1 MIQSSLYRALNKGFD
16 YQILA
21 CKDFKES
28 ELAKEV
34 ISYFKPNTKAI
45 LFPEFRAK
53 KNDDLRSFFEEFLQ
67 LLGGLREF
75 YQALENKQEAI
86 IIAPISALLHPL
98 PKKEL
103 LESFKITLLE
113 KYNLKDLKDKLFYYG
128 YEILDLVEVEGEA
141 SFRGDIVDIYA
152 PNSKAYRLSFFD
164 TECESIKEFDP
175 TTQMSLKEDLLEIEI
190 PPTLFSLDEPSYKDL
205 KTKVEQSPL
214 NSFSKDLTSFGLW
227 FLGEKANDLLHAY
240 KSVISPKALEE
251 IQELAS
257 LNELDCERFKSL
269 KVLENAQ
276 GYEDLEI
283 HAHALEGFIAL
294 HSNHKITLLA
304 PNKTILDNVLGT
316 IKKSNMDNVL
326 GTIEKSNMECVI
338 APFVLNFKTPDGIF
352 ISLNSF
358 ERKKKRQ
365 KSKLALNEL
374 NPGEWV
380 VHDDYGVGVFSQL
393 VQHSVLGSKRDF
405 LEIAYLGE
413 DKLLLPV
420 ENLHLIARYVAQSDS
435 VPVKDRLGKG
445 SFLKLKAKVRTK
457 LLEIAGKII
466 ELAAERNLILGKK
479 MDTHLAELEVFKSH
493 AGFEYTSDQEKA
505 IAEISKDLSSKRVMD
520 RLLSG
525 DVGFGK
531 TEVAMHAIFCAFLNG
546 FQSVLVVPTT
556 LLAHQHFETLRAR
569 FENFGVK
576 VARLDRYA
584 SEKNK
589 LLKAVELGLIDV
601 LVGTHAI
608 LGAKFKNLG
617 LVVVDEEHKFGVK
630 QKEALKELSK
640 SVHFLSMSAT
650 PIPRTLNM
658 ALSQIKSI
666 SSLKT
671 PPTDR
676 KPSRTF
682 LKEKNDELLKEI
694 IYRELRR
701 NGQIFYIHNHIA
713 SISKVKT
720 KLENLIPKLK
730 IAILH
735 SQINAN
741 KSEEIMLEFAKGNY
755 QVLLCTSIV
764 ESGIH
769 LPNANT
775 IIIDNAQNFGLAD
788 LHQLRG
794 RVGRGKKEGFCYFL
808 IEDQKSLN
816 EQALKRLLALEKNSY
831 LGSGE
836 SIAYHD
842 LEIRGGGNLL
852 GQDQSGHIK
861 NIGYALYTRMLEDAI
876 YELSGGKKRL
886 EKSVE
891 IQLGVSAFLNPE
903 LIASDSLR
911 LDLYRRLSLCENVDE
926 VGQIHEEIEDR
937 FGKIDDLSAQFLQ
950 IITLKIL
957 ANQLG
962 ILKLSN
968 FNQNITLTYSDEK
981 KESLKAPSKDD
992 NDILETL
999 LKHLRA
1005 QISLKQR

>member
-1 MIQSSLYRALNKGFD
+1 MIQSSLYGALNKGFD

-34 ISYFKPNTKAI
+34 ISYFKPSTKAI
-45 LFPEFRAK
+45 LFPEFRVK

-75 YQALENKQEAI
+75 YQALENKQEVI

-175 TTQMSLKEDLLEIEI
+175 TTQMSLKEDWLEIEI
-190 PPTLFSLDEPSYKDL
+190 PPTLFSLNEQSYKDL

-240 KSVISPKALEE
+240 KSVISPRALEE

-257 LNELDCERFKSL
+257 LNELNGERFKFL
-269 KVLENAQ
+269 KVLENPQ

-283 HAHALEGFIAL
+283 HVHALESFIAL
-294 HSNHKITLLA
+294 HSNRKITLLA
-304 PNKTILDNVLGT
+304 PNKTILDNAISVL
-316 IKKSNMDNVL
+316 
-326 GTIEKSNMECVI
+326 EKSHIECVI

-374 NPGEWV
+374 NAGEWV

-420 ENLHLIARYVAQSDS
+420 ENLHLIARYVVQSDS
-435 VPVKDRLGKG
+435 VPTKDRLGKG
-445 SFLKLKAKVRTK
+445 SFLKLKAKVKTK

-479 MDTHLAELEVFKSH
+479 MDTRLAELEVFKSH

-546 FQSVLVVPTT
+546 FQSALVVPTT

-589 LLKAVELGLIDV
+589 LLKAVELGLVDV

-608 LGAKFKNLG
+608 LGTKFKNLG

-658 ALSQIKSI
+658 ALSQIKGI

-720 KLENLIPKLK
+720 KLEDLIPKLK

-735 SQINAN
+735 SQINAHE
-741 KSEEIMLEFAKGNY
+741 SEETMLEFAKGNY

-775 IIIDNAQNFGLAD
+775 IVIDNAQNFGLAD

-891 IQLGVSAFLNPE
+891 IQLSVSAFLNPE
-903 LIASDSLR
+903 LIGSDSLR
-911 LDLYRRLSLCENVDE
+911 LDLYRRLSLCENTDE

-962 ILKLSN
+962 IIKLSN
-968 FNQNITLTYSDEK
+968 FNQNITITYSDEK

-1005 QISLKQR
+1005 QIPLKRH

>member
-28 ELAKEV
+28 KLAKEV
-34 ISYFKPNTKAI
+34 ISYFKPNIKAV

-75 YQALENKQEAI
+75 YQALENKQETI

-141 SFRGDIVDIYA
+141 SFRGDIVDIYI

-164 TECESIKEFDP
+164 TECESIKELDP

-240 KSVISPKALEE
+240 KSIISPRALEE
-251 IQELAS
+251 IQELAG
-257 LNELDCERFKSL
+257 LNELDCERFKFL

-304 PNKTILDNVLGT
+304 PNKTILDNAISALER
-316 IKKSNMDNVL
+316 SN
-326 GTIEKSNMECVI
+326 IECVI

-435 VPVKDRLGKG
+435 VPAKDRLGKG

-457 LLEIAGKII
+457 LLEIASKII

-479 MDTHLAELEVFKSH
+479 MDVHLAELEVFKSH

-505 IAEISKDLSSKRVMD
+505 IAEISRDLSSKRVMD

-546 FQSVLVVPTT
+546 FQSALVVPTT

-589 LLKAVELGLIDV
+589 LLKAVELGQVDV

-658 ALSQIKSI
+658 ALSQIKGI

-741 KSEEIMLEFAKGNY
+741 ESEEIMLEFAKGNY

-962 ILKLSN
+962 IIKLSN
-968 FNQNITLTYSDEK
+968 FNQNITITYSDEK

-1005 QISLKQR
+1005 QISLKRR

>member
-28 ELAKEV
+28 KLAKEV

-75 YQALENKQEAI
+75 YQALENKQETI

-227 FLGEKANDLLHAY
+227 FLEEKAQDLLSVY
-240 KSVISPKALEE
+240 KSVISPRALEE

-304 PNKTILDNVLGT
+304 PNKTILDNAISAL
-316 IKKSNMDNVL
+316 
-326 GTIEKSNMECVI
+326 EKSHIECVI

-435 VPVKDRLGKG
+435 VPAKDRLGKG

-457 LLEIAGKII
+457 LLEIASKII

-479 MDTHLAELEVFKSH
+479 MDVHLAELEVFKSH

-505 IAEISKDLSSKRVMD
+505 IAEISKDLSSHRVMD

-546 FQSVLVVPTT
+546 FQSALVVPTT

-589 LLKAVELGLIDV
+589 LLKAVELGQVDALI
-601 LVGTHAI
+601 GTHAI

-658 ALSQIKSI
+658 ALSQIKGI

-713 SISKVKT
+713 SILKVKT
-720 KLENLIPKLK
+720 KLEELIPKLK

-836 SIAYHD
+836 SVAYHD

-911 LDLYRRLSLCENVDE
+911 LDLYRRLSLCENTDE

-962 ILKLSN
+962 IIKLSN
-968 FNQNITLTYSDEK
+968 FNQNITITYSDEK

-1005 QISLKQR
+1005 QISLKRR

>member
-34 ISYFKPNTKAI
+34 ISYFKPSTKAI

-164 TECESIKEFDP
+164 MECESIKEFDP
-175 TTQMSLKEDLLEIEI
+175 TTQMSLKEDLLEVEI
-190 PPTLFSLDEPSYKDL
+190 PPTLFSLNEQSYKDL

-257 LNELDCERFKSL
+257 LNELDNERFKFL
-269 KVLENAQ
+269 KVLENPQ

-283 HAHALEGFIAL
+283 HAHALESFIAL
-294 HSNHKITLLA
+294 HSNRKITLLA
-304 PNKTILDNVLGT
+304 PNKTILDNAISAL
-316 IKKSNMDNVL
+316 
-326 GTIEKSNMECVI
+326 EKSHIECVI

-374 NPGEWV
+374 NAGEWV

-435 VPVKDRLGKG
+435 VPTKDRLGKG
-445 SFLKLKAKVRTK
+445 SFLKLKAKVKTK

-546 FQSVLVVPTT
+546 FQSALVVPTT

-608 LGAKFKNLG
+608 FCTKFKNLG

-658 ALSQIKSI
+658 VLSQIKGI
-666 SSLKT
+666 SSLKI

-694 IYRELRR
+694 IHRELRR

-720 KLENLIPKLK
+720 KLEDLIPKLK

-735 SQINAN
+735 SQINAHE
-741 KSEEIMLEFAKGNY
+741 SEEIMLEFAKGNY

-891 IQLGVSAFLNPE
+891 IQLSVSAFLNPE
-903 LIASDSLR
+903 LIGSDSLR
-911 LDLYRRLSLCENVDE
+911 LDLYRRLSLCENTDE

-962 ILKLSN
+962 IIKLSN
-968 FNQNITLTYSDEK
+968 FNQNITITYSDEK

-999 LKHLRA
+999 LKHLCA
-1005 QISLKQR
+1005 QISLKRH

>member
-1 MIQSSLYRALNKGFD
+1 MIQSSLYRALNEGFD

-34 ISYFKPNTKAI
+34 INYFKPNTKAI

-75 YQALENKQEAI
+75 YQALENKQETI

-164 TECESIKEFDP
+164 TECESIKELDP

-227 FLGEKANDLLHAY
+227 FLGEKANDLLHTY
-240 KSVISPKALEE
+240 KSIISPRALEE

-269 KVLENAQ
+269 KVLENPQ

-294 HSNHKITLLA
+294 HSNRKITLLA

-316 IKKSNMDNVL
+316 I
-326 GTIEKSNMECVI
+326 EKSNIECVI

-374 NPGEWV
+374 NPSEWV

-393 VQHSVLGSKRDF
+393 IQHSVLGSKRDF

-435 VPVKDRLGKG
+435 VPAKDRLGKG

-457 LLEIAGKII
+457 LLEIASKII

-479 MDTHLAELEVFKSH
+479 MDVHLAELEVFKSH

-531 TEVAMHAIFCAFLNG
+531 TEVAMHAIFCTFLNG
-546 FQSVLVVPTT
+546 FQSALVVPTT

-589 LLKAVELGLIDV
+589 LLKAVELGQVDV

-617 LVVVDEEHKFGVK
+617 LMVVDEEHKFGVK

-658 ALSQIKSI
+658 ALSQIKGI

-694 IYRELRR
+694 IHRELRR

-1005 QISLKQR
+1005 QISLKRR

>member
-28 ELAKEV
+28 KLAKEV
-34 ISYFKPNTKAI
+34 ISYFKPNIKAI

-75 YQALENKQEAI
+75 YQALENKQETI

-103 LESFKITLLE
+103 LKSFKITLLG

-164 TECESIKEFDP
+164 TECESIKELDP

-257 LNELDCERFKSL
+257 LNELDGERFKSL
-269 KVLENAQ
+269 KVLETPQ
-276 GYEDLEI
+276 GYEDLKI

-294 HSNHKITLLA
+294 HSHHKITLLA
-304 PNKTILDNVLGT
+304 PNKTILDNAISALER
-316 IKKSNMDNVL
+316 S
-326 GTIEKSNMECVI
+326 SMECVI

-435 VPVKDRLGKG
+435 VPAKDRLGKG

-505 IAEISKDLSSKRVMD
+505 IAEISKDLSSRRVMD

-546 FQSVLVVPTT
+546 FQSALVVPTT

-608 LGAKFKNLG
+608 LGTKFKNLG

-658 ALSQIKSI
+658 ALSQIKGI

-720 KLENLIPKLK
+720 KLEDLIPKLK

-741 KSEEIMLEFAKGNY
+741 ESEEIMLEFAKGNY

-836 SIAYHD
+836 SVAYHD

-911 LDLYRRLSLCENVDE
+911 LDLYRRLSLCENTDE

-962 ILKLSN
+962 IIKLSN
-968 FNQNITLTYSDEK
+968 FNQNITITYSDEK

-1005 QISLKQR
+1005 QISLKRH

>member
-1 MIQSSLYRALNKGFD
+1 MIQSSLYGALNKGFD

-34 ISYFKPNTKAI
+34 ISYFKPNIKAI

-113 KYNLKDLKDKLFYYG
+113 KHNLKDLKDKLFYYG

-164 TECESIKEFDP
+164 MECESIKEFDP
-175 TTQMSLKEDLLEIEI
+175 TTQMSLKEDWLEIEI
-190 PPTLFSLDEPSYKDL
+190 PPTLFSLNEQSYKDL
-205 KTKVEQSPL
+205 KAKVEQSPL

-240 KSVISPKALEE
+240 KSVISPRALEE

-257 LNELDCERFKSL
+257 LNELDWERFKFL
-269 KVLENAQ
+269 KVLENPQ

-283 HAHALEGFIAL
+283 HAHALESFIAL
-294 HSNHKITLLA
+294 HSNRKITLLA
-304 PNKTILDNVLGT
+304 PNKTILDNT
-316 IKKSNMDNVL
+316 ISAL
-326 GTIEKSNMECVI
+326 EKSHIECVI

-374 NPGEWV
+374 NAGEWV

-405 LEIAYLGE
+405 LEIAYWGE

-435 VPVKDRLGKG
+435 VPIKDRLGKG
-445 SFLKLKAKVRTK
+445 SFLKLKAKVKTK
-457 LLEIAGKII
+457 LLEIASKII

-479 MDTHLAELEVFKSH
+479 MDTHLAELEIFKSH

-546 FQSVLVVPTT
+546 FQSALVVPTT

-589 LLKAVELGLIDV
+589 LLKAVELGLVDV

-658 ALSQIKSI
+658 ALSQIKGI
-666 SSLKT
+666 SSLKI

-694 IYRELRR
+694 IHRELRR

-713 SISKVKT
+713 SISKIKT
-720 KLENLIPKLK
+720 KLEDLIPKLK

-735 SQINAN
+735 SQISAHE
-741 KSEEIMLEFAKGNY
+741 SEKIMLEFAKGNY

-891 IQLGVSAFLNPE
+891 IQLSVSAFLNPE
-903 LIASDSLR
+903 LIASDNLR
-911 LDLYRRLSLCENVDE
+911 LDLYRRLSLCENTDE

-962 ILKLSN
+962 IIKLSN
-968 FNQNITLTYSDEK
+968 FNQNITMTYSDEK

-1005 QISLKQR
+1005 QISLKRH

>member
-34 ISYFKPNTKAI
+34 ISYFKPNIKAI

-152 PNSKAYRLSFFD
+152 PNSKAYRLSFFGM
-164 TECESIKEFDP
+164 ECESIKEFDP
-175 TTQMSLKEDLLEIEI
+175 TTQMSLKEDWLEIEI
-190 PPTLFSLDEPSYKDL
+190 PPTLFSLNEQSYKDL
-205 KTKVEQSPL
+205 KAKVEQSPL

-240 KSVISPKALEE
+240 KSVISPRALEE

-257 LNELDCERFKSL
+257 LNELDWERFKFL
-269 KVLENAQ
+269 KVLENPQ

-283 HAHALEGFIAL
+283 HAHALESFIAL
-294 HSNHKITLLA
+294 HSNRKITLLA
-304 PNKTILDNVLGT
+304 PNKTILDNT
-316 IKKSNMDNVL
+316 ISAL
-326 GTIEKSNMECVI
+326 EKSHIECVI

-374 NPGEWV
+374 NAGEWV

-405 LEIAYLGE
+405 LEIAYWGE

-435 VPVKDRLGKG
+435 VPIKDRLGKG
-445 SFLKLKAKVRTK
+445 SFLKLKAKVKTK
-457 LLEIAGKII
+457 LLEIASKII

-479 MDTHLAELEVFKSH
+479 MDTHLAELEIFKSH

-505 IAEISKDLSSKRVMD
+505 IAEILKDLSSKRVMD

-546 FQSVLVVPTT
+546 FQSALVVPTT

-576 VARLDRYA
+576 AARLDRYA

-589 LLKAVELGLIDV
+589 LLKAVELGLVDV

-658 ALSQIKSI
+658 ALSQIKGI
-666 SSLKT
+666 SSLKI

-694 IYRELRR
+694 IHRELRR

-720 KLENLIPKLK
+720 KLEDLIPKLK

-735 SQINAN
+735 SQISAHE
-741 KSEEIMLEFAKGNY
+741 SEEIMLEFAKGNY

-891 IQLGVSAFLNPE
+891 IQLSVSAFLNPE

-911 LDLYRRLSLCENVDE
+911 LDLYRRLSLCENTDE

-962 ILKLSN
+962 IIKLSN
-968 FNQNITLTYSDEK
+968 FNQNITITYSDEK

-1005 QISLKQR
+1005 QIPLKRH

>member
-75 YQALENKQEAI
+75 YQALENKQETI

-257 LNELDCERFKSL
+257 LNELDCERFKFL

-304 PNKTILDNVLGT
+304 PNKTILDNVISALER
-316 IKKSNMDNVL
+316 SN
-326 GTIEKSNMECVI
+326 IECVI

-445 SFLKLKAKVRTK
+445 SFIKLKAKVRTK
-457 LLEIAGKII
+457 LLEIASKII

-505 IAEISKDLSSKRVMD
+505 IAEISRDLSSKRVMD

-546 FQSVLVVPTT
+546 FQSALVVPTT

-589 LLKAVELGLIDV
+589 LLKAVELGLVDV

-658 ALSQIKSI
+658 ALSQIKGI

-720 KLENLIPKLK
+720 KLEDLIPKLK

-741 KSEEIMLEFAKGNY
+741 ESEEIMLEFAKGNY

-836 SIAYHD
+836 SVAYHD

-911 LDLYRRLSLCENVDE
+911 LDLYRRLSLCENTDE

-962 ILKLSN
+962 IIKLSN
-968 FNQNITLTYSDEK
+968 FNQNITITYSDEK

-1005 QISLKQR
+1005 QISLKWR

>member
-190 PPTLFSLDEPSYKDL
+190 PPTLFSLNEQSYKDL

-240 KSVISPKALEE
+240 KSVISPRALGE

-257 LNELDCERFKSL
+257 LNELDGERFKFL
-269 KVLENAQ
+269 KVLENPQ

-283 HAHALEGFIAL
+283 HAHALESFIAL
-294 HSNHKITLLA
+294 HSNRKITLLA
-304 PNKTILDNVLGT
+304 TNKTILDNAISAL
-316 IKKSNMDNVL
+316 
-326 GTIEKSNMECVI
+326 EKSHIECVI

-420 ENLHLIARYVAQSDS
+420 ENLHLIARYVVQSDS
-435 VPVKDRLGKG
+435 VPAKDRLGKG

-479 MDTHLAELEVFKSH
+479 MDVHLAELEVFKSH

-546 FQSVLVVPTT
+546 FQSALVVPTT

-608 LGAKFKNLG
+608 FCAKFKNLG

-658 ALSQIKSI
+658 ALSQIKGI
-666 SSLKT
+666 SSLKI

-694 IYRELRR
+694 IHRELRR

-720 KLENLIPKLK
+720 KLEDLIPKLK

-741 KSEEIMLEFAKGNY
+741 ESEEIMLEFAKGNY

-775 IIIDNAQNFGLAD
+775 IVIDNAQNFGLAD

-891 IQLGVSAFLNPE
+891 IQLSVSAFLNPE
-903 LIASDSLR
+903 LIGSDSLR
-911 LDLYRRLSLCENVDE
+911 LDLYRRLSLCENTDE

-962 ILKLSN
+962 IIKLSN

-1005 QISLKQR
+1005 QIPLKRH

>member
-16 YQILA
+16 YQILT

-75 YQALENKQEAI
+75 YQALENKQETI

-164 TECESIKEFDP
+164 TECESIKELDP

-190 PPTLFSLDEPSYKDL
+190 PPTLFSLDESSYKDL

-227 FLGEKANDLLHAY
+227 FLGEKAQDLLSVY
-240 KSVISPKALEE
+240 KSVISPRALEE

-257 LNELDCERFKSL
+257 LNELNYERFKFL

-294 HSNHKITLLA
+294 HSHHKITLLA
-304 PNKTILDNVLGT
+304 PNKTILDNAISAL
-316 IKKSNMDNVL
+316 
-326 GTIEKSNMECVI
+326 EKSNIECVI

-393 VQHSVLGSKRDF
+393 IQHSVLGSKRDF

-445 SFLKLKAKVRTK
+445 SFLKLKAKVRAK

-505 IAEISKDLSSKRVMD
+505 IAEISRDLSSHKVMD

-546 FQSVLVVPTT
+546 FQSALVVPTT

-576 VARLDRYA
+576 VARLDRYIKT
-584 SEKNK
+584 SEKSK
-589 LLKAVELGLIDV
+589 LLKAVELGQVDALI
-601 LVGTHAI
+601 GTHAI

-617 LVVVDEEHKFGVK
+617 LMVVDEEHKFGVK

-658 ALSQIKSI
+658 ALSQIKGI

-694 IYRELRR
+694 IHRELRR

-720 KLENLIPKLK
+720 KLEELIPKLK

-741 KSEEIMLEFAKGNY
+741 ESEEVMLEFAKGNY

-775 IIIDNAQNFGLAD
+775 IIIDNAQNFGMAD

-808 IEDQKSLN
+808 IEDQKNLN

-937 FGKIDDLSAQFLQ
+937 FGKMDDLSAQFLQ

-968 FNQNITLTYSDEK
+968 FNQNITLTYSDEH

-1005 QISLKQR
+1005 QISLKRR

>member
-34 ISYFKPNTKAI
+34 ISYFKPHIKAV

-75 YQALENKQEAI
+75 YQALENKQEVI

-164 TECESIKEFDP
+164 AECESIKEFDP

-227 FLGEKANDLLHAY
+227 FLGEKVQDLLSVY

-257 LNELDCERFKSL
+257 LNELDCERFKFL

-294 HSNHKITLLA
+294 HSNRKITLLA
-304 PNKTILDNVLGT
+304 PNKTILDNA
-316 IKKSNMDNVL
+316 IS
-326 GTIEKSNMECVI
+326 TIEKSNMDCVI

-374 NPGEWV
+374 NAGEWV

-393 VQHSVLGSKRDF
+393 VQRSVLGSKRDF

-479 MDTHLAELEVFKSH
+479 MDVHLAELEVFKSH

-546 FQSVLVVPTT
+546 FQSALVVPTT
-556 LLAHQHFETLRAR
+556 LLAHQHFETLRVR

-589 LLKAVELGLIDV
+589 LLKAVELGQVDV

-658 ALSQIKSI
+658 ALSQIKGI

-720 KLENLIPKLK
+720 KLEGLIPKLK

-741 KSEEIMLEFAKGNY
+741 ESEEIMLEFAKGNY

-836 SIAYHD
+836 SVAYHD

-911 LDLYRRLSLCENVDE
+911 LDLYRRLSLCENTDE

-957 ANQLG
+957 ANQLD
-962 ILKLSN
+962 IIKLSN
-968 FNQNITLTYSDEK
+968 FNQNITLTYSDEH

-999 LKHLRA
+999 LKHLRT
-1005 QISLKQR
+1005 QISLKRR

>member
-28 ELAKEV
+28 KLAKEV
-34 ISYFKPNTKAI
+34 ISYFKPNTKAV

-75 YQALENKQEAI
+75 YQALENKQETI

-141 SFRGDIVDIYA
+141 SFRGDIVDIYV

-175 TTQMSLKEDLLEIEI
+175 TTQMSLKEELLEIEI

-240 KSVISPKALEE
+240 KSVISPRALEE

-257 LNELDCERFKSL
+257 LNELDYERFKFL

-294 HSNHKITLLA
+294 HSHHKITLLA
-304 PNKTILDNVLGT
+304 PNKTILDNAISALERSS
-316 IKKSNMDNVL
+316 I
-326 GTIEKSNMECVI
+326 ECVI

-445 SFLKLKAKVRTK
+445 SFLKLKAKVRAK
-457 LLEIAGKII
+457 LLEIASKII
-466 ELAAERNLILGKK
+466 KLAAERNLILGKK
-479 MDTHLAELEVFKSH
+479 MDVHLAELEVFKSH

-505 IAEISKDLSSKRVMD
+505 IAEISKDLSSHRVMD

-546 FQSVLVVPTT
+546 FQSALVVPTT

-589 LLKAVELGLIDV
+589 LLKAVELGLVDV

-658 ALSQIKSI
+658 ALSQIKGI

-720 KLENLIPKLK
+720 KLEELIPKLK

-741 KSEEIMLEFAKGNY
+741 ESEEIMLEFAKGSY

-808 IEDQKSLN
+808 IEDQKNLN

-937 FGKIDDLSAQFLQ
+937 FGKMDDLSAQFLQ

-962 ILKLSN
+962 IIKLSN
-968 FNQNITLTYSDEK
+968 FNQNITLTYSDEH

-1005 QISLKQR
+1005 QISLKRR

>member
-28 ELAKEV
+28 KLAKEV
-34 ISYFKPNTKAI
+34 ISYFKPNIKAV

-75 YQALENKQEAI
+75 YQALENKQETI

-141 SFRGDIVDIYA
+141 SFRGDIVDIYV

-164 TECESIKEFDP
+164 TECESIKELDP

-190 PPTLFSLDEPSYKDL
+190 PPTLFSLDESSYKDL

-240 KSVISPKALEE
+240 KSVISPRALEE

-257 LNELDCERFKSL
+257 LNELDCERFKLL

-304 PNKTILDNVLGT
+304 PNKTIL
-316 IKKSNMDNVL
+316 DNVL

-405 LEIAYLGE
+405 LEIAYWGE

-435 VPVKDRLGKG
+435 VPAKDRLGKG

-479 MDTHLAELEVFKSH
+479 MDVHLAELEVFKSQ

-505 IAEISKDLSSKRVMD
+505 IAEISKDLSSHRMMD

-546 FQSVLVVPTT
+546 FQSALVVPTT

-589 LLKAVELGLIDV
+589 LLKAVELGLIDA

-658 ALSQIKSI
+658 ALSQIKGI

-720 KLENLIPKLK
+720 KLEELIPKLK

-735 SQINAN
+735 SQINASE
-741 KSEEIMLEFAKGNY
+741 SEEIMLEFAKGNY

-808 IEDQKSLN
+808 IEDQKNLN

-911 LDLYRRLSLCENVDE
+911 LDLYRRLSLCENTDE

-962 ILKLSN
+962 IIKLSN
-968 FNQNITLTYSDEK
+968 FNQNITLTYSDEH

-1005 QISLKQR
+1005 QISLKRR

>member
-1 MIQSSLYRALNKGFD
+1 MIQSSLYGALNKGFD

-164 TECESIKEFDP
+164 MECESIKEFDP

-190 PPTLFSLDEPSYKDL
+190 PPTLFSLNEQSYKDL

-240 KSVISPKALEE
+240 KSVISPRALEE

-257 LNELDCERFKSL
+257 LNELDNECFKFL
-269 KVLENAQ
+269 KVLENPQ

-283 HAHALEGFIAL
+283 HTHALESFIAL
-294 HSNHKITLLA
+294 HSNRKITLLA
-304 PNKTILDNVLGT
+304 PNKTILDNAISAL
-316 IKKSNMDNVL
+316 
-326 GTIEKSNMECVI
+326 EKSHIECVI

-374 NPGEWV
+374 NAGEWV

-405 LEIAYLGE
+405 LEIAYFGE

-435 VPVKDRLGKG
+435 VPTKDRLGKG
-445 SFLKLKAKVRTK
+445 SFLKLKAKVKTK
-457 LLEIAGKII
+457 LLEIASKII

-479 MDTHLAELEVFKSH
+479 MDTHLAELEIFKSH

-546 FQSVLVVPTT
+546 FQSTLVVPTT
-556 LLAHQHFETLRAR
+556 LLAHQHFETLRVR

-608 LGAKFKNLG
+608 FCAKFKNLG

-658 ALSQIKSI
+658 ALSQIKGI
-666 SSLKT
+666 SSLKI

-694 IYRELRR
+694 IHRELHR

-720 KLENLIPKLK
+720 KLEDLIPKLK

-741 KSEEIMLEFAKGNY
+741 ESEETMLEFAKGNY

-891 IQLGVSAFLNPE
+891 IQLSVSAFLNPE

-911 LDLYRRLSLCENVDE
+911 LDLYRRLSLCENTDE

-962 ILKLSN
+962 IIKFSN
-968 FNQNITLTYSDEK
+968 FNQNITITYSDEK

-1005 QISLKQR
+1005 QISLKRH

>member
-28 ELAKEV
+28 KLAKEV
-34 ISYFKPNTKAI
+34 INYFKPNIKAV

-75 YQALENKQEAI
+75 YQALENKQETI

-113 KYNLKDLKDKLFYYG
+113 KYNLKELKDKLFYYG

-141 SFRGDIVDIYA
+141 SFRGDIVDIYI

-164 TECESIKEFDP
+164 TECESIKELDP

-257 LNELDCERFKSL
+257 LNELDYERFKFL
-269 KVLENAQ
+269 EVLENAQ

-283 HAHALEGFIAL
+283 HAHALEGFITL

-316 IKKSNMDNVL
+316 I
-326 GTIEKSNMECVI
+326 EKSSMECVI

-435 VPVKDRLGKG
+435 VPAKDRLGKG

-546 FQSVLVVPTT
+546 FQSALVVPTT

-589 LLKAVELGLIDV
+589 LLKAVELGLVDV

-658 ALSQIKSI
+658 ALSQIKGI

-694 IYRELRR
+694 IHRELRR

-720 KLENLIPKLK
+720 KLEGLIPKLK

-741 KSEEIMLEFAKGNY
+741 ESEEIMLEFAKGNY

-836 SIAYHD
+836 SVAYHD

-937 FGKIDDLSAQFLQ
+937 FGKIDDLSTQFLQ

-962 ILKLSN
+962 IIKLSN

-999 LKHLRA
+999 LKHLRT

>member
-28 ELAKEV
+28 KLAKEV

-164 TECESIKEFDP
+164 TECESIKELDP

-190 PPTLFSLDEPSYKDL
+190 PPTLFSLDESSYKDL

-227 FLGEKANDLLHAY
+227 FLGEKAQDLLSVY

-257 LNELDCERFKSL
+257 LNELDCERFKFL
-269 KVLENAQ
+269 KVLENVQ
-276 GYEDLEI
+276 GYEDLEN

-316 IKKSNMDNVL
+316 I
-326 GTIEKSNMECVI
+326 EKSSMECVI

-435 VPVKDRLGKG
+435 VPTKDRLGKG

-479 MDTHLAELEVFKSH
+479 MDVHLAELEVFKSH

-589 LLKAVELGLIDV
+589 LLKAVELGQVDALI
-601 LVGTHAI
+601 GTHAI

-658 ALSQIKSI
+658 ALSQIKGI
-666 SSLKT
+666 SSLKI

-694 IYRELRR
+694 IHRELRR

-741 KSEEIMLEFAKGNY
+741 ESEEIMLEFAKGNY

-836 SIAYHD
+836 SVAYHD

-962 ILKLSN
+962 IIKLSN

-1005 QISLKQR
+1005 QISLK

>member
-1 MIQSSLYRALNKGFD
+1 MIQSSLYRTLNKSFD

-75 YQALENKQEAI
+75 YQALENKQEVI

-141 SFRGDIVDIYA
+141 SFRGDIVDIYI

-190 PPTLFSLDEPSYKDL
+190 PPTLFSLDESSYKDL

-227 FLGEKANDLLHAY
+227 FLGEKAQDLLSVY
-240 KSVISPKALEE
+240 KSVISPRALEE

-257 LNELDCERFKSL
+257 LNELDCERFKFL

-294 HSNHKITLLA
+294 HSHHKITLLA
-304 PNKTILDNVLGT
+304 PNKTILDNVLGA
-316 IKKSNMDNVL
+316 
-326 GTIEKSNMECVI
+326 IEKSSMECVI

-393 VQHSVLGSKRDF
+393 VQHSVLGNKRDF

-435 VPVKDRLGKG
+435 VPAKDRLGKG

-457 LLEIAGKII
+457 LLEIASKII

-505 IAEISKDLSSKRVMD
+505 IAEISKDLSSNRVMD

-546 FQSVLVVPTT
+546 FQSALVVPTT

-589 LLKAVELGLIDV
+589 LLKAVELGLVDALI
-601 LVGTHAI
+601 GTHAI

-658 ALSQIKSI
+658 ALSQIKGI

-720 KLENLIPKLK
+720 KLEELIPKLK

-741 KSEEIMLEFAKGNY
+741 ESEEIMLEFAKGNY

-911 LDLYRRLSLCENVDE
+911 LDLYRRLSLCENTDE

-962 ILKLSN
+962 IIKLSN
-968 FNQNITLTYSDEK
+968 FNQNITITYGDEK

-1005 QISLKQR
+1005 QISLKRR

>member
-75 YQALENKQEAI
+75 YQALENKQETI

-190 PPTLFSLDEPSYKDL
+190 PPTLFSLNEPSYKDL
-205 KTKVEQSPL
+205 KTKVDQSPL

-227 FLGEKANDLLHAY
+227 FLGEKAQDLLSVY
-240 KSVISPKALEE
+240 KSVISPRALEE

-257 LNELDCERFKSL
+257 LNELDYERFKFL
-269 KVLENAQ
+269 KVLENMQ

-304 PNKTILDNVLGT
+304 PNKTILDNAISALER
-316 IKKSNMDNVL
+316 SN
-326 GTIEKSNMECVI
+326 IECVI

-435 VPVKDRLGKG
+435 VPAKDRLGKG

-457 LLEIAGKII
+457 LLEIASKII

-479 MDTHLAELEVFKSH
+479 MDVHLAELEVFKSH

-584 SEKNK
+584 REKNK
-589 LLKAVELGLIDV
+589 LLKAVELGQVDV

-658 ALSQIKSI
+658 ALSQIKGI

-962 ILKLSN
+962 IIKLSN
-968 FNQNITLTYSDEK
+968 FNQNITITYSDEK

-1005 QISLKQR
+1005 QISLKRR

>member
-1 MIQSSLYRALNKGFD
+1 MIQSSLYRALNEGFD

-28 ELAKEV
+28 KLAKEV
-34 ISYFKPNTKAI
+34 ISYFKPNIKAI

-113 KYNLKDLKDKLFYYG
+113 KYNLKELKDKLFYYG

-141 SFRGDIVDIYA
+141 SFRGDIVDIYI

-164 TECESIKEFDP
+164 AECESIKELDP
-175 TTQMSLKEDLLEIEI
+175 ATQMSLKEDLLEIEI

-227 FLGEKANDLLHAY
+227 FLGEKANDLLGVY
-240 KSVISPKALEE
+240 QSIISPKALEE

-257 LNELDCERFKSL
+257 LNELDDERFKFL

-283 HAHALEGFIAL
+283 HAHALEGLIAL

-304 PNKTILDNVLGT
+304 PNKTILDNAVSAL
-316 IKKSNMDNVL
+316 
-326 GTIEKSNMECVI
+326 EKSNMECVI
-338 APFVLNFKTPDGIF
+338 APFVLNFKTPDKIF

-374 NPGEWV
+374 NAGEWV

-393 VQHSVLGSKRDF
+393 IQHSVLGSKRDF

-479 MDTHLAELEVFKSH
+479 MDVYLAELEVFKSH

-505 IAEISKDLSSKRVMD
+505 IAEISRDLSSHRVMD

-546 FQSVLVVPTT
+546 FQSALVVPTT
-556 LLAHQHFETLRAR
+556 LLAHQHFETLKAR

-589 LLKAVELGLIDV
+589 LLKAVELGQVDALI
-601 LVGTHAI
+601 GTHAI

-617 LVVVDEEHKFGVK
+617 LMVVDEEHKFGVK

-658 ALSQIKSI
+658 ALSQIKGI

-720 KLENLIPKLK
+720 KLEELIPKLK

-836 SIAYHD
+836 SVAYHD

-861 NIGYALYTRMLEDAI
+861 NIGYVLYTRMLEDAI

-911 LDLYRRLSLCENVDE
+911 LDLYRRLSLCENTDE

-968 FNQNITLTYSDEK
+968 FNQNITITYSDEY

-1005 QISLKQR
+1005 QISLKRR

>member
-28 ELAKEV
+28 KLAKEV

-75 YQALENKQEAI
+75 YQALENKQETI

-141 SFRGDIVDIYA
+141 SFRGDIVDIYI

-164 TECESIKEFDP
+164 TECESIKELDP

-257 LNELDCERFKSL
+257 LNELDYERFKFL
-269 KVLENAQ
+269 EVLENAQ

-283 HAHALEGFIAL
+283 HAHALEGFITL

-316 IKKSNMDNVL
+316 I
-326 GTIEKSNMECVI
+326 EKSSMECVI

-435 VPVKDRLGKG
+435 VPAKDRLGKG

-457 LLEIAGKII
+457 LLEIASKII

-479 MDTHLAELEVFKSH
+479 MDVHLAELEVFKSH

-531 TEVAMHAIFCAFLNG
+531 TEVAMHAIFCTFLNG
-546 FQSVLVVPTT
+546 FQSALVVPTT

-589 LLKAVELGLIDV
+589 LLKAVELGLVDV

-658 ALSQIKSI
+658 ALSQIKGI

-720 KLENLIPKLK
+720 KLEELIPKLK

-903 LIASDSLR
+903 LITSDSLR

-962 ILKLSN
+962 IIKLSN
-968 FNQNITLTYSDEK
+968 FNQNITLTYSDEH

-999 LKHLRA
+999 LKHLHA
-1005 QISLKQR
+1005 QISLKRR

>member
-164 TECESIKEFDP
+164 AECESIKEFDP

-257 LNELDCERFKSL
+257 LNELDGERFKFL
-269 KVLENAQ
+269 EVLENAQ

-294 HSNHKITLLA
+294 HSHHKITLLA
-304 PNKTILDNVLGT
+304 PNKTILDNAISVLER
-316 IKKSNMDNVL
+316 SN
-326 GTIEKSNMECVI
+326 IECVI

-435 VPVKDRLGKG
+435 VPAKDRLGKG

-479 MDTHLAELEVFKSH
+479 MDVHLAELEVFKSH

-505 IAEISKDLSSKRVMD
+505 IAEISRDLSSKRVMD

-546 FQSVLVVPTT
+546 FQSALVVPTT
-556 LLAHQHFETLRAR
+556 LLAHQHFETLRVR

-658 ALSQIKSI
+658 ALSQIKGI

-694 IYRELRR
+694 IHRELRR

-713 SISKVKT
+713 SILKVKT
-720 KLENLIPKLK
+720 KLEELIPKLK

-741 KSEEIMLEFAKGNY
+741 ESEEIMLEFAKGSY

-836 SIAYHD
+836 SVAYHD

-962 ILKLSN
+962 IIKLSN
-968 FNQNITLTYSDEK
+968 FNQNITITYSDEK
-981 KESLKAPSKDD
+981 KESMKAPSKDD

-1005 QISLKQR
+1005 QISLKRH

>member
-86 IIAPISALLHPL
+86 IIASISALLHPL

-164 TECESIKEFDP
+164 AECESIKEFDP

-190 PPTLFSLDEPSYKDL
+190 PPTLFSLNEQSYKDL

-227 FLGEKANDLLHAY
+227 FLGEKAHDLLHAY
-240 KSVISPKALEE
+240 KSVISSRALEE

-257 LNELDCERFKSL
+257 LNELDYERFKFL
-269 KVLENAQ
+269 KVLENPQ

-283 HAHALEGFIAL
+283 HVHALESFIAL
-294 HSNHKITLLA
+294 HSNRKITLLA
-304 PNKTILDNVLGT
+304 PNKTILDNAISTL
-316 IKKSNMDNVL
+316 
-326 GTIEKSNMECVI
+326 EKSHIECVI

-365 KSKLALNEL
+365 KFKLALNEL
-374 NPGEWV
+374 NAGEWV

-405 LEIAYLGE
+405 LEIAYWGE

-435 VPVKDRLGKG
+435 VPTKDRLGKG
-445 SFLKLKAKVRTK
+445 SFLKLKAKIKTK
-457 LLEIAGKII
+457 LLEIASKII

-505 IAEISKDLSSKRVMD
+505 IAEISKDLSSHRVMD

-546 FQSVLVVPTT
+546 FQSALVVPTT

-658 ALSQIKSI
+658 ALSQIKGI
-666 SSLKT
+666 SSLKI

-694 IYRELRR
+694 IHRELRR

-720 KLENLIPKLK
+720 KLEDLIPKLK

-741 KSEEIMLEFAKGNY
+741 ESEEIMLEFAKGNY
-755 QVLLCTSIV
+755 HVLLCTSIV

-861 NIGYALYTRMLEDAI
+861 NIGYALYTCMLEDAI

-891 IQLGVSAFLNPE
+891 IQLSVSAFLNPE
-903 LIASDSLR
+903 LIGSDSLR
-911 LDLYRRLSLCENVDE
+911 LDLYRRLSLCENTDE

-962 ILKLSN
+962 IIKLSN
-968 FNQNITLTYSDEK
+968 FNQNITITYSDEK

-999 LKHLRA
+999 LKHLHA
-1005 QISLKQR
+1005 QISLKRH

>member
-34 ISYFKPNTKAI
+34 ISYFKPNIKAV

-128 YEILDLVEVEGEA
+128 YEIVDLVEVEGEA

-175 TTQMSLKEDLLEIEI
+175 TTQMSLKEDWLEIEI

-240 KSVISPKALEE
+240 KSVISPRALEE

-257 LNELDCERFKSL
+257 LNELDCERFKLL
-269 KVLENAQ
+269 KVLENPQ

-294 HSNHKITLLA
+294 HSNRKITLLA
-304 PNKTILDNVLGT
+304 PNKTILDNAISVL
-316 IKKSNMDNVL
+316 
-326 GTIEKSNMECVI
+326 EKSNIECVI

-493 AGFEYTSDQEKA
+493 AGFGYTSDQEKA

-546 FQSVLVVPTT
+546 FQSALVVPTT

-589 LLKAVELGLIDV
+589 LLKAVELGLVDALI
-601 LVGTHAI
+601 GTHAI

-658 ALSQIKSI
+658 ALSQIKGI

-720 KLENLIPKLK
+720 KLEELIPKLK

-741 KSEEIMLEFAKGNY
+741 ESEEIMLEFAKGNY

-911 LDLYRRLSLCENVDE
+911 LDLYRRLSLCENTDE

-962 ILKLSN
+962 IIKLSN
-968 FNQNITLTYSDEK
+968 FNQNITITYSGEK

-999 LKHLRA
+999 LKHLHA
-1005 QISLKQR
+1005 QISLKRR

>member
-1 MIQSSLYRALNKGFD
+1 MIQSSLYGALSKGFD

-75 YQALENKQEAI
+75 YQALENKQETI

-164 TECESIKEFDP
+164 MECESIKEFDP

-190 PPTLFSLDEPSYKDL
+190 PPTLFSLNEQSYKDL

-240 KSVISPKALEE
+240 KSVISPRALEE
-251 IQELAS
+251 IQELAN
-257 LNELDCERFKSL
+257 LNELDGERFKFL
-269 KVLENAQ
+269 KVLENPQ

-283 HAHALEGFIAL
+283 HAHALESFIAL
-294 HSNHKITLLA
+294 HLNRKITLLA
-304 PNKTILDNVLGT
+304 PNKTILDNAISAL
-316 IKKSNMDNVL
+316 
-326 GTIEKSNMECVI
+326 EKSHIECVI

-374 NPGEWV
+374 NAGEWV

-405 LEIAYLGE
+405 LEIAYWGE

-435 VPVKDRLGKG
+435 VPIKDRLGKG
-445 SFLKLKAKVRTK
+445 SFLKLKAKVKTK
-457 LLEIAGKII
+457 LLEIASKII

-546 FQSVLVVPTT
+546 FQSALVVPTT

-608 LGAKFKNLG
+608 FCAKFKNLG

-658 ALSQIKSI
+658 ALSQIKGI
-666 SSLKT
+666 SSLKI

-694 IYRELRR
+694 IHRELRR

-720 KLENLIPKLK
+720 KLEDLIPKLK

-735 SQINAN
+735 SQISAHE
-741 KSEEIMLEFAKGNY
+741 SEEIMLEFAKGNY

-891 IQLGVSAFLNPE
+891 IQLSVSAFLNPE

-911 LDLYRRLSLCENVDE
+911 LDLYRRLSLCENTDE

-937 FGKIDDLSAQFLQ
+937 FGKIDDLSTQFLQ

-962 ILKLSN
+962 IIKLSN
-968 FNQNITLTYSDEK
+968 FSQNITITYSDEK

-1005 QISLKQR
+1005 QISLKRH

>member
-28 ELAKEV
+28 KLAKEV
-34 ISYFKPNTKAI
+34 ISYFKPNTKAV

-141 SFRGDIVDIYA
+141 SFRGDIMDIYA

-164 TECESIKEFDP
+164 TECESIKELDP

-190 PPTLFSLDEPSYKDL
+190 PPTLFSLNEQSYKVL

-227 FLGEKANDLLHAY
+227 FLGEKAQDLLSVY
-240 KSVISPKALEE
+240 KSVISPRALEE

-257 LNELDCERFKSL
+257 LNELDDERFKFL

-304 PNKTILDNVLGT
+304 PNKTILDNAISAL
-316 IKKSNMDNVL
+316 
-326 GTIEKSNMECVI
+326 EKSSMECVI

-479 MDTHLAELEVFKSH
+479 MDVHLTELEVFKSH

-505 IAEISKDLSSKRVMD
+505 IAEISKDLSSHRVMD

-546 FQSVLVVPTT
+546 FQSALVVPTT
-556 LLAHQHFETLRAR
+556 LLAHQHFKTLRAR

-589 LLKAVELGLIDV
+589 LLKAVELGLINA

-658 ALSQIKSI
+658 ALSQIKGI

-720 KLENLIPKLK
+720 KLEELIPKLK

-836 SIAYHD
+836 SVAYHD

-911 LDLYRRLSLCENVDE
+911 LDLYRRLSLCENTDE

-962 ILKLSN
+962 IIKLSN
-968 FNQNITLTYSDEK
+968 FNQNITITYSDEK

-999 LKHLRA
+999 LKHLHA
-1005 QISLKQR
+1005 QISLKRR

>member
-28 ELAKEV
+28 KLAKEV
-34 ISYFKPNTKAI
+34 ISYFKPNTKAV

-75 YQALENKQEAI
+75 YQALENKQEVI

-113 KYNLKDLKDKLFYYG
+113 KYNLKELKDKLFYYG

-227 FLGEKANDLLHAY
+227 FLGEKAQDLLSVY
-240 KSVISPKALEE
+240 KSVISPRALEE

-257 LNELDCERFKSL
+257 LNELNYERFKFL

-294 HSNHKITLLA
+294 HSHHKITLLA
-304 PNKTILDNVLGT
+304 PNKTILDNAISAL
-316 IKKSNMDNVL
+316 
-326 GTIEKSNMECVI
+326 EKSNIECVI

-435 VPVKDRLGKG
+435 VPAKDRLGKG

-479 MDTHLAELEVFKSH
+479 MDVHLAELEVFKSH
-493 AGFEYTSDQEKA
+493 TGFEYTSDQEKA
-505 IAEISKDLSSKRVMD
+505 IAEISKDLSSHRVMD

-546 FQSVLVVPTT
+546 FQSALVVPTT

-589 LLKAVELGLIDV
+589 LLKAVELGLVDV

-658 ALSQIKSI
+658 ALSQIKGI

-720 KLENLIPKLK
+720 KLEELIPKLK

-741 KSEEIMLEFAKGNY
+741 ESEEIMLEFAKGNY

-808 IEDQKSLN
+808 IEDQKNLN

-1005 QISLKQR
+1005 QISLKRR

>member
-34 ISYFKPNTKAI
+34 ISYFKPNIKAI

-75 YQALENKQEAI
+75 YQALENKQETI

-164 TECESIKEFDP
+164 TECESIKELDP

-227 FLGEKANDLLHAY
+227 FLGEKAQDLLSVY
-240 KSVISPKALEE
+240 KSVISPRALEE

-257 LNELDCERFKSL
+257 LNELDCERFKFL

-283 HAHALEGFIAL
+283 HAHALESFIAL

-304 PNKTILDNVLGT
+304 PNKTILDNAISVL
-316 IKKSNMDNVL
+316 
-326 GTIEKSNMECVI
+326 EKSSMECVI

-374 NPGEWV
+374 NAGEWV

-435 VPVKDRLGKG
+435 VPVKDRLGRG

-457 LLEIAGKII
+457 LLEIASKII

-479 MDTHLAELEVFKSH
+479 MDVHLAELEVFKSH

-505 IAEISKDLSSKRVMD
+505 IAEISKDLSSHRVMD

-546 FQSVLVVPTT
+546 FQSALVVPTT

-589 LLKAVELGLIDV
+589 LLKAVELGQVDALI
-601 LVGTHAI
+601 GTHAI

-658 ALSQIKSI
+658 ALSQIKGI

-694 IYRELRR
+694 IHRELRR

-962 ILKLSN
+962 IIKLSN
-968 FNQNITLTYSDEK
+968 FNQNITLTYNDEH

-1005 QISLKQR
+1005 QISLKRR

>member
-34 ISYFKPNTKAI
+34 ISYFKPNIKAI

-75 YQALENKQEAI
+75 YQALENKQEVI

-141 SFRGDIVDIYA
+141 SFRGDIVDIYV

-164 TECESIKEFDP
+164 TECESIKELDP

-227 FLGEKANDLLHAY
+227 FLGEKAQDLLSVY
-240 KSVISPKALEE
+240 KSIISPRALEE

-257 LNELDCERFKSL
+257 LNELDCERFKFL

-304 PNKTILDNVLGT
+304 PNKTILDNAISVLE
-316 IKKSNMDNVL
+316 KSNMD
-326 GTIEKSNMECVI
+326 CVI

-374 NPGEWV
+374 NAGEWV

-457 LLEIAGKII
+457 LLEIASKII

-479 MDTHLAELEVFKSH
+479 MDVHLAELEVFKSH

-505 IAEISKDLSSKRVMD
+505 IAEISKDLSSHRVMD

-546 FQSVLVVPTT
+546 FQSTLVVPTT

-569 FENFGVK
+569 FEKFGVK

-589 LLKAVELGLIDV
+589 LLKAVELGLVDV

-608 LGAKFKNLG
+608 LGTKFKNLG

-658 ALSQIKSI
+658 ALSQIKGI
-666 SSLKT
+666 SSLKI

-735 SQINAN
+735 SQINASE
-741 KSEEIMLEFAKGNY
+741 SEEIMLEFAKGNY

-816 EQALKRLLALEKNSY
+816 DQALKRLLALEKNSY

-962 ILKLSN
+962 IIKLSN
-968 FNQNITLTYSDEK
+968 FNQNITLTYNDEH

-1005 QISLKQR
+1005 QISLKRR

>member
-28 ELAKEV
+28 KLAKEV
-34 ISYFKPNTKAI
+34 ISYFKPNIKAV

-75 YQALENKQEAI
+75 YQALENKQETI

-164 TECESIKEFDP
+164 TECESIKELDP

-214 NSFSKDLTSFGLW
+214 NGFSKDLTSFGLW
-227 FLGEKANDLLHAY
+227 FLGEKAQDLLSVY
-240 KSVISPKALEE
+240 KSIISPRALEE

-257 LNELDCERFKSL
+257 LNELDYERFKFL
-269 KVLENAQ
+269 EVLENAQ

-294 HSNHKITLLA
+294 HSHHKITLLA
-304 PNKTILDNVLGT
+304 PNKTILDNAISAL
-316 IKKSNMDNVL
+316 
-326 GTIEKSNMECVI
+326 EKSHIECVI

-374 NPGEWV
+374 NAGEWV

-435 VPVKDRLGKG
+435 VPAKDRLGKG
-445 SFLKLKAKVRTK
+445 SFLKLKAKVRAK
-457 LLEIAGKII
+457 LLEIASKII

-479 MDTHLAELEVFKSH
+479 MDVHLAELEVFKSH

-505 IAEISKDLSSKRVMD
+505 IAEISRDLSSKRVMD

-546 FQSVLVVPTT
+546 FQSALVVPTT

-589 LLKAVELGLIDV
+589 LLKAVELGLVDV

-658 ALSQIKSI
+658 ALSQIKGI

-720 KLENLIPKLK
+720 KLEDLIPKLK

-741 KSEEIMLEFAKGNY
+741 ESEEIMLEFAKGNY

-836 SIAYHD
+836 SVAYHD

-861 NIGYALYTRMLEDAI
+861 NIGYVLYTRMLEDAI

-911 LDLYRRLSLCENVDE
+911 LDLYRRLSLCEDVDE

-962 ILKLSN
+962 IIKLSN
-968 FNQNITLTYSDEK
+968 FNQNITITYSDEK

-1005 QISLKQR
+1005 QISLKRH

>member
-34 ISYFKPNTKAI
+34 ISYFKPNIKAI

-75 YQALENKQEAI
+75 YQALENKQETI

-141 SFRGDIVDIYA
+141 SFRGDIVDIYV

-164 TECESIKEFDP
+164 TECESIKELDP

-190 PPTLFSLDEPSYKDL
+190 PPTLFSLDESSYKDL

-227 FLGEKANDLLHAY
+227 FLGEKAQDLLSVY
-240 KSVISPKALEE
+240 KSVINPRALEE

-257 LNELDCERFKSL
+257 LNELDYERFKFL

-294 HSNHKITLLA
+294 HSHHKITLIA
-304 PNKTILDNVLGT
+304 PNKTILDNAISAL
-316 IKKSNMDNVL
+316 
-326 GTIEKSNMECVI
+326 EKSSMECVI

-435 VPVKDRLGKG
+435 VPAKDRLGKG

-457 LLEIAGKII
+457 LLEIASKII

-479 MDTHLAELEVFKSH
+479 MDVHLAELEVFKSH

-546 FQSVLVVPTT
+546 FQSALVVPTT

-589 LLKAVELGLIDV
+589 LLKAVELGLVDV

-658 ALSQIKSI
+658 ALSQIKGI

-720 KLENLIPKLK
+720 KLEGLIPKLK

-962 ILKLSN
+962 IIKLSN

-1005 QISLKQR
+1005 QISLKRR

>member
-164 TECESIKEFDP
+164 MECESIKEFDP
-175 TTQMSLKEDLLEIEI
+175 TTQMSLKEDLLEVEI
-190 PPTLFSLDEPSYKDL
+190 PPTLFSLNEQSYKDL

-251 IQELAS
+251 IQELTS
-257 LNELDCERFKSL
+257 LNELDGERFKFL
-269 KVLENAQ
+269 KVLENQQ

-283 HAHALEGFIAL
+283 HAHALESFIAL
-294 HSNHKITLLA
+294 HSNRKITLLA
-304 PNKTILDNVLGT
+304 PNKTILDNAISAL
-316 IKKSNMDNVL
+316 
-326 GTIEKSNMECVI
+326 EKSHIECVI

-374 NPGEWV
+374 NAGEWV

-435 VPVKDRLGKG
+435 VPTKDRLGKG
-445 SFLKLKAKVRTK
+445 SFLKLKAKVKTK

-546 FQSVLVVPTT
+546 FQSALVVPTT

-589 LLKAVELGLIDV
+589 LLKAMGLGLIDV

-608 LGAKFKNLG
+608 FCAKFKNLG

-658 ALSQIKSI
+658 ALSQIKGI
-666 SSLKT
+666 SSLKI

-694 IYRELRR
+694 IHRELRR

-720 KLENLIPKLK
+720 KLEELIPKLK

-735 SQINAN
+735 SQINAHE
-741 KSEEIMLEFAKGNY
+741 SEETMLEFAKGNY

-816 EQALKRLLALEKNSY
+816 EHALKRLLALEKNSY

-891 IQLGVSAFLNPE
+891 IQLSVSAFLNPE

-911 LDLYRRLSLCENVDE
+911 LDLYRRLSLCENTDE

-962 ILKLSN
+962 IIKLSN
-968 FNQNITLTYSDEK
+968 FNQNITITYSDEK
-981 KESLKAPSKDD
+981 KESLKAP
-992 NDILETL
+992 
-999 LKHLRA
+999 
-1005 QISLKQR
+1005 

>member
-164 TECESIKEFDP
+164 AECESIKEFDP

-205 KTKVEQSPL
+205 KTKVEQSPF

-227 FLGEKANDLLHAY
+227 FLGEKAQDLLSVY
-240 KSVISPKALEE
+240 KSIISPRALEE

-257 LNELDCERFKSL
+257 LNELNYERFKFL

-294 HSNHKITLLA
+294 HSNRKITLLA
-304 PNKTILDNVLGT
+304 PNKTILDNAISALERSS
-316 IKKSNMDNVL
+316 I
-326 GTIEKSNMECVI
+326 ECVI

-365 KSKLALNEL
+365 KSRLALNEL

-435 VPVKDRLGKG
+435 VPAKDRLGKG

-479 MDTHLAELEVFKSH
+479 MDVHLAELEVFKSH

-546 FQSVLVVPTT
+546 FQSALVVPTT

-589 LLKAVELGLIDV
+589 LLKAVELGLVDV

-658 ALSQIKSI
+658 ALSQIKGI

-741 KSEEIMLEFAKGNY
+741 ESEEIMLEFAKGNY

-911 LDLYRRLSLCENVDE
+911 LDLYRRLSLCENTDE

-962 ILKLSN
+962 IIKLSN
-968 FNQNITLTYSDEK
+968 FNQNITITYSDEK

-1005 QISLKQR
+1005 QISLKRR

>member
-28 ELAKEV
+28 KLAKEV

-75 YQALENKQEAI
+75 YQALENKQETI

-164 TECESIKEFDP
+164 TECESIKELDP

-190 PPTLFSLDEPSYKDL
+190 PPTLFSLDESSYKDL

-257 LNELDCERFKSL
+257 LNELDCERFKFL
-269 KVLENAQ
+269 KVLETPQ

-294 HSNHKITLLA
+294 HSHHKITLLA

-316 IKKSNMDNVL
+316 I
-326 GTIEKSNMECVI
+326 EKSSMECVI

-393 VQHSVLGSKRDF
+393 IQHSVLGSKRDF

-435 VPVKDRLGKG
+435 VPAKDRLGKG

-457 LLEIAGKII
+457 LLEIASKII

-479 MDTHLAELEVFKSH
+479 MDVHLAELEVFKSH

-505 IAEISKDLSSKRVMD
+505 IAEISKDLSSHRVMD

-546 FQSVLVVPTT
+546 FQSALVVPTT

-589 LLKAVELGLIDV
+589 LLKAVELGLVDV

-608 LGAKFKNLG
+608 LGVKFKNLG

-658 ALSQIKSI
+658 ALSQIKGI

-694 IYRELRR
+694 IHRELRR

-720 KLENLIPKLK
+720 KLEELIPKLK

-735 SQINAN
+735 SQINAYE
-741 KSEEIMLEFAKGNY
+741 SEEIMLEFAKGNY

-911 LDLYRRLSLCENVDE
+911 LDLYRRLSLCENTDE

-962 ILKLSN
+962 IIKLSN
-968 FNQNITLTYSDEK
+968 FNQNITLTYSDEH

-1005 QISLKQR
+1005 QISLKRS

>member
-75 YQALENKQEAI
+75 YQALENEQEAI

-128 YEILDLVEVEGEA
+128 YEIVDLVEVEGEA

-175 TTQMSLKEDLLEIEI
+175 TTQMSLKEDWLEIEI

-205 KTKVEQSPL
+205 KTKVEQSPF

-227 FLGEKANDLLHAY
+227 FLEEKANDLLHAY

-257 LNELDCERFKSL
+257 LNELDCERFKLL
-269 KVLENAQ
+269 KVLENPQ

-283 HAHALEGFIAL
+283 HAHALESFITL
-294 HSNHKITLLA
+294 HSNRKITLLA
-304 PNKTILDNVLGT
+304 PNKTMLDNAISAL
-316 IKKSNMDNVL
+316 
-326 GTIEKSNMECVI
+326 EKSNIECVI

-405 LEIAYLGE
+405 LEIAYLSE

-435 VPVKDRLGKG
+435 VPAKDRLGKG

-479 MDTHLAELEVFKSH
+479 MDVHLAELEVFKSH

-546 FQSVLVVPTT
+546 FQSALVVPTT
-556 LLAHQHFETLRAR
+556 LLAHQHFETLRVR

-589 LLKAVELGLIDV
+589 LLKAVELGQVDALI
-601 LVGTHAI
+601 GTHAI

-658 ALSQIKSI
+658 ALSQIKGI
-666 SSLKT
+666 SSLKI

-694 IYRELRR
+694 IHRELRR

-720 KLENLIPKLK
+720 KLEDLIPKLK

-735 SQINAN
+735 SQISAN
-741 KSEEIMLEFAKGNY
+741 ESEEIMLEFAKGNY

-903 LIASDSLR
+903 LIASDSSR
-911 LDLYRRLSLCENVDE
+911 LDLYRRLSLCENTDE

-962 ILKLSN
+962 IIKLSN
-968 FNQNITLTYSDEK
+968 FNQNITITYSDEK

-1005 QISLKQR
+1005 QISLKRR

>member
-34 ISYFKPNTKAI
+34 ISYFKPNIKAV

-128 YEILDLVEVEGEA
+128 YEIVDLVEVEGEA
-141 SFRGDIVDIYA
+141 SFRGDIVDIYV

-164 TECESIKEFDP
+164 TECESIKELDP
-175 TTQMSLKEDLLEIEI
+175 TTQMSLKEELLEIEI
-190 PPTLFSLDEPSYKDL
+190 PPTLFSLDEPSYKNL

-227 FLGEKANDLLHAY
+227 FLGEKAQDLLSVY
-240 KSVISPKALEE
+240 KSIISPKALEE

-257 LNELDCERFKSL
+257 LNELDYERFKFL

-283 HAHALEGFIAL
+283 PAHALEGFIAL
-294 HSNHKITLLA
+294 HSNRKITLLA
-304 PNKTILDNVLGT
+304 PNKTILDNVLGALER
-316 IKKSNMDNVL
+316 SN
-326 GTIEKSNMECVI
+326 IECVI

-435 VPVKDRLGKG
+435 VPAKDRLGKG

-457 LLEIAGKII
+457 LLEIASKII

-479 MDTHLAELEVFKSH
+479 MDVHLAELEVFKSH

-505 IAEISKDLSSKRVMD
+505 IAEISRDLSSHRVMD

-546 FQSVLVVPTT
+546 FQSALVVPTT

-569 FENFGVK
+569 FESFGVK
-576 VARLDRYA
+576 VARLDRYV

-589 LLKAVELGLIDV
+589 LLKAVELGQVDV

-658 ALSQIKSI
+658 ALSQIKGI

-694 IYRELRR
+694 IHRELRR

-775 IIIDNAQNFGLAD
+775 IIIDNVQNFGLAD

-808 IEDQKSLN
+808 VEDQKSLN

-911 LDLYRRLSLCENVDE
+911 LDLYRRLSLCENADE

-968 FNQNITLTYSDEK
+968 FNQNITITYSDEK

-1005 QISLKQR
+1005 QISLKRR

>member
-1 MIQSSLYRALNKGFD
+1 MIQSSLYGALNKGFD

-175 TTQMSLKEDLLEIEI
+175 TTQMSLKEDLLEVEI
-190 PPTLFSLDEPSYKDL
+190 PPTLFSLNEQSYKDL

-240 KSVISPKALEE
+240 KSVISPRALEE

-257 LNELDCERFKSL
+257 LNELDGERFKFL
-269 KVLENAQ
+269 KVLENPQ

-283 HAHALEGFIAL
+283 HAHALESFIAL
-294 HSNHKITLLA
+294 HSNRKITLLA
-304 PNKTILDNVLGT
+304 PNKTILDNAISVL
-316 IKKSNMDNVL
+316 
-326 GTIEKSNMECVI
+326 EKSHIECVI

-374 NPGEWV
+374 NAGEWV

-420 ENLHLIARYVAQSDS
+420 ENLHLIARYVVQSDS
-435 VPVKDRLGKG
+435 VPTKDRLGKG
-445 SFLKLKAKVRTK
+445 SFLKLKAKVKTK
-457 LLEIAGKII
+457 LLEIASKII

-546 FQSVLVVPTT
+546 FQSALVVPTT

-569 FENFGVK
+569 FENFGVR

-608 LGAKFKNLG
+608 LGTKFKNLG

-658 ALSQIKSI
+658 ALSQIKGI
-666 SSLKT
+666 SSLKI

-694 IYRELRR
+694 IHRELRR

-720 KLENLIPKLK
+720 KLEDLIPKLK

-735 SQINAN
+735 SQINAHE
-741 KSEEIMLEFAKGNY
+741 SEEIMLEFAKGNY

-891 IQLGVSAFLNPE
+891 IQLSVSAFLNPE
-903 LIASDSLR
+903 LIGSDSLR
-911 LDLYRRLSLCENVDE
+911 LDLYRRLSLCENTDE

-962 ILKLSN
+962 IIKLSN
-968 FNQNITLTYSDEK
+968 FNQNITITYSDEK

-1005 QISLKQR
+1005 QISLKRC

>member
-28 ELAKEV
+28 KLAKEV
-34 ISYFKPNTKAI
+34 ISYFKPNIKAI

-75 YQALENKQEAI
+75 YQALENKQETI

-141 SFRGDIVDIYA
+141 SFRGDIVDIYI

-227 FLGEKANDLLHAY
+227 FLGEKANDLLHTY
-240 KSVISPKALEE
+240 KSVISPRALEE

-257 LNELDCERFKSL
+257 LNELDYERFKFL

-316 IKKSNMDNVL
+316 I
-326 GTIEKSNMECVI
+326 EKSSMECVI

-435 VPVKDRLGKG
+435 VPAKDRLGKG

-457 LLEIAGKII
+457 LLEIASKII

-479 MDTHLAELEVFKSH
+479 MDVHLAELEVFKSH

-505 IAEISKDLSSKRVMD
+505 IAEISRDLSSKRVMD

-546 FQSVLVVPTT
+546 FQSALVVPTT

-589 LLKAVELGLIDV
+589 LLKAVELGQVDV

-658 ALSQIKSI
+658 ALSQIKGI

-694 IYRELRR
+694 IHRELRR

-962 ILKLSN
+962 IIKLSN
-968 FNQNITLTYSDEK
+968 FNQNITLTYSDEH

-1005 QISLKQR
+1005 QISLKRR

>member
-75 YQALENKQEAI
+75 YQALENKQEVI

-103 LESFKITLLE
+103 LESFKITLLG

-128 YEILDLVEVEGEA
+128 YEIVDLVEVEGEA

-164 TECESIKEFDP
+164 TECESIKELDP
-175 TTQMSLKEDLLEIEI
+175 TTQMSLKEDWLEIEI

-205 KTKVEQSPL
+205 KTKVEQSPF

-269 KVLENAQ
+269 KVLENPQ

-283 HAHALEGFIAL
+283 HAHALESFIAL
-294 HSNHKITLLA
+294 HSNRKITLLA
-304 PNKTILDNVLGT
+304 PNKTILDNAVSAL
-316 IKKSNMDNVL
+316 
-326 GTIEKSNMECVI
+326 EKSNIECVI

-352 ISLNSF
+352 VSLNSF

-405 LEIAYLGE
+405 LEIAYWGE

-435 VPVKDRLGKG
+435 VPAKDRLGKG

-479 MDTHLAELEVFKSH
+479 MDVHLAELEVFKSH

-546 FQSVLVVPTT
+546 FQSALVVPTT

-589 LLKAVELGLIDV
+589 LLKAVELGQVDALI
-601 LVGTHAI
+601 GTHAI

-658 ALSQIKSI
+658 ALSQIKGI

-676 KPSRTF
+676 KPSCTF

-861 NIGYALYTRMLEDAI
+861 NIGYVLYTRMLEDAI

-911 LDLYRRLSLCENVDE
+911 LDLYRRLSLCENTDE

-962 ILKLSN
+962 IIKLSN
-968 FNQNITLTYSDEK
+968 FNQNITLTYNNEH

-999 LKHLRA
+999 LKHLHA
-1005 QISLKQR
+1005 QISLKRR

>member
-128 YEILDLVEVEGEA
+128 YEIVELVEVEGEA

-175 TTQMSLKEDLLEIEI
+175 TTQMSLKEDWLEIEI

-205 KTKVEQSPL
+205 KTKVEQSPF

-227 FLGEKANDLLHAY
+227 FLEEKANDLLHAY

-257 LNELDCERFKSL
+257 LNELDCERFKWL
-269 KVLENAQ
+269 KVLENPQ

-283 HAHALEGFIAL
+283 HAHALESFIAL
-294 HSNHKITLLA
+294 HSNRKITLLA
-304 PNKTILDNVLGT
+304 PNKTILDNAVSAL
-316 IKKSNMDNVL
+316 
-326 GTIEKSNMECVI
+326 EKSSIECVI

-352 ISLNSF
+352 VSLNSF

-374 NPGEWV
+374 NAGEWV

-435 VPVKDRLGKG
+435 VPIKDRLGKG
-445 SFLKLKAKVRTK
+445 SFLKLKAKVRAK
-457 LLEIAGKII
+457 LLEIASKII

-479 MDTHLAELEVFKSH
+479 METHLAELEVFKSH

-531 TEVAMHAIFCAFLNG
+531 TEVAMHAVFCAFLNG
-546 FQSVLVVPTT
+546 FQSALVVPTT

-569 FENFGVK
+569 FEIFGVK

-584 SEKNK
+584 SGKNK

-658 ALSQIKSI
+658 ALSQIKGI

-720 KLENLIPKLK
+720 KLEGLIPKLK

-741 KSEEIMLEFAKGNY
+741 ESEEIMLEFAKGNY

-816 EQALKRLLALEKNSY
+816 EQTLKRLLALEKNSY

-836 SIAYHD
+836 SVAYHD

-911 LDLYRRLSLCENVDE
+911 LDLYRRLSLCENTDE

-962 ILKLSN
+962 IIKLSN
-968 FNQNITLTYSDEK
+968 FNQNITITYSGEK

-1005 QISLKQR
+1005 QISLKRR